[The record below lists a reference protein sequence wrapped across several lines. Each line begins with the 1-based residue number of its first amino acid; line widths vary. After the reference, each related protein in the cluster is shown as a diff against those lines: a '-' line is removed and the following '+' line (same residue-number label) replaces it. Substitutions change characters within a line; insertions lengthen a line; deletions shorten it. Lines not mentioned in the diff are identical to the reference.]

1 MCGWPSL
8 TVGLLSQRN
17 VRNDGDSMKLR
28 RRPVK
33 TAASVEANCPS
44 CGHNSKG
51 RFCSACGEDKG
62 RSKDYSLLGHLGET
76 FKVITSIE
84 SGFLRSFA
92 ALITKPGLL
101 TSEYFAGRRQP
112 FLKPLQLFLFCNIA
126 FFLVQSFTGF
136 NTLSTPLSI
145 HMSQL
150 PYSSYARQKVNRTV
164 IERRTTLNEYRVRF
178 DATIATQA
186 KTLVFLMI
194 PMFALLLQ
202 LLYWR
207 AGRYFV
213 EHLVFATHFYSF
225 FLLLLSA
232 ALLVTS
238 TAVSVARRFTNNL
251 AIFDSDL
258 LFTLILM
265 ALCLTYL
272 LFAMRR
278 FYNQHWLLTVLK
290 GVVLIGGVMF
300 IVQLYRFCLFFTAAY
315 WV

>member
-1 MCGWPSL
+1 
-8 TVGLLSQRN
+8 
-17 VRNDGDSMKLR
+17 MKVR

-33 TAASVEANCPS
+33 TAVSVAANCPS

-101 TSEYFAGRRQP
+101 TSEYFAGRRKP

-136 NTLSTPLSI
+136 NTLITPLSV

-150 PYSSYARQKVNRTV
+150 PYSNYARQKVNRTV
-164 IERRTTLNEYRVRF
+164 IERGTTLNEYRVRF

-202 LLYWR
+202 MLYWR

-232 ALLVTS
+232 DLLLTS
-238 TAVSVARRFTNNL
+238 AAVSLARRLINNS
-251 AIFDSDL
+251 AISESDSL
-258 LFTLILM
+258 LTLILL
-265 ALCLTYL
+265 ALSLTYL
-272 LFAMRR
+272 LFAVRR
-278 FYNQHWLLTVLK
+278 AYKQSWLVTALK
-290 GVVLIGGVMF
+290 GVVLIAGVMF
-300 IVQLYRFCLFFTAAY
+300 IVQLYRFCLFFTASY